1 MTLVSE
7 KQKCKEWKKVSNA
20 MKYFICT
27 NLCKIFNSRKLEMK
41 LNFST
46 KEEIDLLFNTIILYE
61 SQNTPSQLKVLIESQ
76 L

>member
-20 MKYFICT
+20 MKHFICT